1 MGQED
6 IGGCIMSAEAYNFP
20 IEKKP
25 KKRRVALDKKRQS
38 LSLSKEDIFIL
49 TTLEKIKSDLE
60 LIHASLDMVTD
71 PDLIDS
77 FIYEINALNT
87 RYKFYLQLC
96 KERDI
101 VSAMF

>member
-1 MGQED
+1 
-6 IGGCIMSAEAYNFP
+6 MSAQAYNFQ
-20 IEKKP
+20 IEEKS
-25 KKRRVALDKKRQS
+25 KKRKLAKVSSDRNQQ
-38 LSLSKEDIFIL
+38 LSKEDIFIL

-96 KERDI
+96 KEKGI